1 MFTMQ
6 LIMLTIPCIRVT
18 IPYINSMYSVYNTLY
33 YVYLTMYC
41 VYFTMYYILYIVYS
55 ISCIIYTKPCIIY
68 TMPCI
73 ICMYVGGQSFTYSN
87 SRVSQIFICMSISR
101 THGVSH
107 SLIPLFLPLKS
118 HFASN
123 TPSDIPRTQFTP
135 TLPGYPFTPFSQQK
149 DELLTDKK
157 FKMSNI

>member
-1 MFTMQ
+1 
-6 LIMLTIPCIRVT
+6 MLTIPCIRVT

-73 ICMYVGGQSFTYSN
+73 ICMYVGGQSFTCVYYV
-87 SRVSQIFICMSISR
+87 SRKYLFVWASQEPMVSV
-101 THGVSH
+101 THSFH
-107 SLIPLFLPLKS
+107 SSSLWN
-118 HFASN
+118 H
-123 TPSDIPRTQFTP
+123 
-135 TLPGYPFTPFSQQK
+135 TLPQTLHLIFLEHSSHLPCLDT
-149 DELLTDKK
+149 LLLLFHSKRMNSWPTKSSK
-157 FKMSNI
+157 CQIYEKN